1 MVKKLGICIPYRDRE
16 YHLKMLVPHLTKFLN
31 KKGIPHSFYIA
42 HQTDDK
48 LFNRGTMKNIA
59 AKHAFE
65 DGCDYVAFHDVD
77 MLPENDSCDYSYPE
91 KYPTHIATAVS
102 KYKYKLNYEQYFGGV
117 VLFNKE
123 HIEKTNGYSNDYWD
137 WGMEDD
143 DLFWRC
149 RFEGLTEDNLFSEYN
164 NISCFNFNGE
174 TSYIKIPMDKNISEF
189 LSKSHTLSILC
200 NVEEQTDKYKEWLIG
215 LDNKQFV
222 EYPIFAMNKQKS
234 YFIGFNNSRAIS
246 STLYTEDDNQIY
258 SWIKRGFKEWTW
270 ITISVDSNENKIYF
284 YCNSS
289 LIKNTKTQTL
299 EYSPY
304 EYTGE
309 LKNYIEDIFIGKNPC
324 PDCNPIIAKYL
335 KGKIAGIKLHNE
347 VVLPENI
354 ADFLK
359 NKKDIVFDLN
369 DNTLSEINDV
379 SITKE
384 NFIVSSNNLPYR
396 RNGRFYSLPHP
407 SEGFVEG
414 RWAKGETTAKN
425 EKRFVK
431 EMQEGKINYKE
442 DGIKQI
448 KYELVSKELYTD
460 NAWMINVKL

>member
-1 MVKKLGICIPYRDRE
+1 
-16 YHLKMLVPHLTKFLN
+16 
-31 KKGIPHSFYIA
+31 
-42 HQTDDK
+42 
-48 LFNRGTMKNIA
+48 
-59 AKHAFE
+59 
-65 DGCDYVAFHDVD
+65 
-77 MLPENDSCDYSYPE
+77 
-91 KYPTHIATAVS
+91 
-102 KYKYKLNYEQYFGGV
+102 
-117 VLFNKE
+117 
-123 HIEKTNGYSNDYWD
+123 
-137 WGMEDD
+137 MEDD

-164 NISCFNFNGE
+164 DVSCFNFNGE
-174 TSYIKIPMDKNISEF
+174 TSYIKIPMDKNISEL

-324 PDCNPIIAKYL
+324 SDCNPIIAKYL

-347 VVLPENI
+347 VVLPKNI
-354 ADFLK
+354 EDFLK

-431 EMQEGKINYKE
+431 EMQEGKINYKK
-442 DGIKQI
+442 DGINQI

>member
-42 HQTDDK
+42 HQVDDK

-59 AKHAFE
+59 AEHALN
-65 DGCDYVAFHDVD
+65 DGCDYIAWHDVD

-123 HIEKTNGYSNDYWD
+123 HIQKTNGYSNDYWD

-149 RFEGLTEDNLFSEYN
+149 RFEDLTEDNTFCEYQN
-164 NISCFNFNGE
+164 TSCFNFNGE
-174 TSYIKIPMDKNISEF
+174 TSYIKIPKNISEV

-200 NVEEQTDKYKEWLIG
+200 KIEEQVDKYKEWLIG
-215 LDNKQFV
+215 SNDKEFV
-222 EYPIFAMNKQKS
+222 EYPIFGIDNKNS

-246 STLYTEDDNQIY
+246 STLYTEDNNQIY
-258 SWIKRGFKEWTW
+258 SWIKRGFGEWTW
-270 ITISVDSNENKIYF
+270 VTISVDSIEKKIYF

-304 EYTGE
+304 EYVGE

-324 PDCNPIIAKYL
+324 QDCNPIIAKYL
-335 KGKIAGIKLHNE
+335 KGKIAEIKLHNE

-354 ADFLK
+354 TDFLK

-369 DNTLSEINDV
+369 NNNLSEINDV
-379 SITKE
+379 EITKE

-407 SEGFVEG
+407 SEGFIDGKWV
-414 RWAKGETTAKN
+414 KGETTAKN
-425 EKRFVK
+425 EKRFIK

-442 DGIKQI
+442 DGISQL
-448 KYELVSKELYTD
+448 KYELVSKEEIFE
-460 NAWMINVKL
+460 NCFMINVRL